1 MGTLIKEKLINI
13 YFFKVLLEGFVQT
26 VNQSGRP
33 KDLEK
38 RARILQAAKAIFLK
52 SGYHGTSMNQIAQE
66 AGVTKLT
73 VYNHFQDKA
82 NLFICAIQQTCEETL
97 NTKQFELDASAD
109 FYQALFTVCSRALQI
124 IYSPEALK
132 LEHVL
137 FELAAEQSPLAEQ
150 FFNASHT
157 RLQNQLAAFF
167 QQAAELGFIQADDP
181 TYQTEL
187 LLTLLLG
194 VRHHKVLLR
203 IIAVPT
209 AQELEQIIHD
219 AITLFLLKYW
229 N

>member
-1 MGTLIKEKLINI
+1 M
-13 YFFKVLLEGFVQT
+13 QA

-82 NLFICAIQQTCEETL
+82 NLFICAITETCEESL
-97 NTKQFELDASAD
+97 CTKQFELDASAD
-109 FYQALFTVCSRALQI
+109 FCQTLHSVCLRALQI
-124 IYSPEALK
+124 IYSAEALK

-137 FELAAEQSPLAEQ
+137 FELAAEQSPLALQ
-150 FFNASHT
+150 FFDASHT
-157 RLQNQLAAFF
+157 RLQNQLAEFL
-167 QQAAELGFIQADDP
+167 QKAAQLGFIQTDNP

-187 LLTLLLG
+187 LMSLLLG
-194 VRHHKVLLR
+194 VRHQKVLLG
-203 IIAVPT
+203 IIAVPN
-209 AQELEQIIHD
+209 AHELEQIIQD
-219 AITLFLLKYW
+219 AIALFLLKYR

>member
-1 MGTLIKEKLINI
+1 M
-13 YFFKVLLEGFVQT
+13 QT

-82 NLFICAIQQTCEETL
+82 NLFICAITETCEESL
-97 NTKQFELDASAD
+97 CTKQFELDASAD
-109 FYQALFTVCSRALQI
+109 FYQALFIVCSRALQI

-137 FELAAEQSPLAEQ
+137 FELAAEQSPLALQ
-150 FFNASHT
+150 FFDASHT
-157 RLQNQLAAFF
+157 RLQNQLAEFL
-167 QQAAELGFIQADDP
+167 QKAAQLGFIQTDNP

-187 LLTLLLG
+187 LMSLLLG
-194 VRHHKVLLR
+194 VR
-203 IIAVPT
+203 
-209 AQELEQIIHD
+209 
-219 AITLFLLKYW
+219 

>member
-1 MGTLIKEKLINI
+1 M
-13 YFFKVLLEGFVQT
+13 QT

-73 VYNHFQDKA
+73 VYNHFQDKV
-82 NLFICAIQQTCEETL
+82 NLFICAITETCEETL
-97 NTKQFELDASAD
+97 CTKQFDLDTSAD
-109 FYQALFTVCSRALQI
+109 FYQTLFIVCSRALQI

-132 LEHVL
+132 LDHVL
-137 FELAAEQSPLAEQ
+137 LELAAEQNPLALQ
-150 FFNASHT
+150 FFEASHT
-157 RLQNQLAAFF
+157 RIENQLAEFF
-167 QQAAELGFIQADDP
+167 QKAAQLGFIQADDP
-181 TYQTEL
+181 IYQTEL

-194 VRHHKVLLR
+194 VRHHKVLLG
-203 IIAVPT
+203 ITAAPN
-209 AQELEQIIHD
+209 AQELEQIIRD
-219 AITLFLLKYW
+219 AIILFLLKYR

>member
-1 MGTLIKEKLINI
+1 M
-13 YFFKVLLEGFVQT
+13 QT

-82 NLFICAIQQTCEETL
+82 NLFICAITETCEESL
-97 NTKQFELDASAD
+97 CTKQFELDASAD
-109 FYQALFTVCSRALQI
+109 FCQTLHSVCLRALQI
-124 IYSPEALK
+124 IYSAEALK

-137 FELAAEQSPLAEQ
+137 FELAAEQSPLALQ
-150 FFNASHT
+150 FFDASHT
-157 RLQNQLAAFF
+157 RLQNQLAEFL
-167 QQAAELGFIQADDP
+167 QKAAQLGFIQTDNP

-187 LLTLLLG
+187 LMSLLLG
-194 VRHHKVLLR
+194 VRHQKVLLG
-203 IIAVPT
+203 IIALPN
-209 AQELEQIIHD
+209 AHELEQIIQD
-219 AITLFLLKYW
+219 AIALFLLKYR

>member
-1 MGTLIKEKLINI
+1 M
-13 YFFKVLLEGFVQT
+13 QT

-73 VYNHFQDKA
+73 VYNHFQDKV
-82 NLFICAIQQTCEETL
+82 NLFICAITETCEDTL
-97 NTKQFELDASAD
+97 CTKQFDLDTSAD
-109 FYQALFTVCSRALQI
+109 FYQTLFIVCSRALQI

-132 LEHVL
+132 LDHVL
-137 FELAAEQSPLAEQ
+137 LELAAEQNPLALQ
-150 FFNASHT
+150 FFEASHT
-157 RLQNQLAAFF
+157 RMENQLAEFF
-167 QQAAELGFIQADDP
+167 QKAAQLGFIQADDP
-181 TYQTEL
+181 IYQTEL

-194 VRHHKVLLR
+194 VRHHKVLLG
-203 IIAVPT
+203 ITAAPN
-209 AQELEQIIHD
+209 AQELEQIIRD
-219 AITLFLLKYW
+219 AIDLFLLKYR

>member
-1 MGTLIKEKLINI
+1 MGTLIKEKLINC
-13 YFFKVLLEGFVQT
+13 FLFKFLSEDFVQT

-82 NLFICAIQQTCEETL
+82 NLFICAITQTCEETL
-97 NTKQFELDASAD
+97 NPKQFELDASVD
-109 FYQALFTVCSRALQI
+109 FYQALFIVCSRALQI

-150 FFNASHT
+150 FF
-157 RLQNQLAAFF
+157 
-167 QQAAELGFIQADDP
+167 
-181 TYQTEL
+181 
-187 LLTLLLG
+187 
-194 VRHHKVLLR
+194 
-203 IIAVPT
+203 
-209 AQELEQIIHD
+209 
-219 AITLFLLKYW
+219 
-229 N
+229 

>member
-1 MGTLIKEKLINI
+1 M
-13 YFFKVLLEGFVQT
+13 QT

-82 NLFICAIQQTCEETL
+82 NLFICAITETCEETL
-97 NTKQFELDASAD
+97 GTKQFELDASVD
-109 FYQALFTVCSRALQI
+109 FYQALFIVCSRALQI

-137 FELAAEQSPLAEQ
+137 FELATEQSPLAEQ
-150 FFNASHT
+150 FFTASHT
-157 RLQNQLAAFF
+157 RLQNELAAFF
-167 QQAAELGFIQADDP
+167 QNAAELGFIQSDDP
-181 TYQTEL
+181 IYQTEL

-194 VRHHKVLLR
+194 VRHHKVLLG
-203 IIAVPT
+203 IITVPN
-209 AQELEQIIHD
+209 AQELNQIIRD
-219 AITLFLLKYW
+219 ALDLFFLKYR

>member
-1 MGTLIKEKLINI
+1 M
-13 YFFKVLLEGFVQT
+13 QT

-38 RARILQAAKAIFLK
+38 RARVLQAAKAIFLK

-82 NLFICAIQQTCEETL
+82 NLFICAITETCEETL
-97 NTKQFELDASAD
+97 CTKQFELDASAD
-109 FYQALFTVCSRALQI
+109 FCQTLHSVCLRALQI

-137 FELAAEQSPLAEQ
+137 FELAAEQSPLALQ
-150 FFNASHT
+150 FFDASHT
-157 RLQNQLAAFF
+157 RLQNQLAEFL
-167 QQAAELGFIQADDP
+167 QKAAQLGFIQTDNP

-187 LLTLLLG
+187 LMSLLLG
-194 VRHHKVLLR
+194 VRHQKVLLG
-203 IIAVPT
+203 ITAVPNVH
-209 AQELEQIIHD
+209 ELEQIIQD
-219 AITLFLLKYW
+219 AIALFLLKYRT
-229 N
+229 

>member
-1 MGTLIKEKLINI
+1 M
-13 YFFKVLLEGFVQT
+13 QT

-52 SGYHGTSMNQIAQE
+52 SGSHGTSMNLIAQE

-82 NLFICAIQQTCEETL
+82 NLFICAITETCEETL
-97 NTKQFELDASAD
+97 GTKPFELDASAD
-109 FYQALFTVCSRALQI
+109 FYQTLYMVCSRALQI

-137 FELAAEQSPLAEQ
+137 FELAAEQSPLALQ
-150 FFNASHT
+150 FFDASHT
-157 RLQNQLAAFF
+157 RLQNQLVEFF
-167 QQAAELGFIQADDP
+167 QKAAQLGFIQADDP
-181 TYQTEL
+181 LYQTEL

-203 IIAVPT
+203 IIPVPN
-209 AQELEQIIHD
+209 AQEIDRFIRD
-219 AITLFLLKYW
+219 AIDLFLLRYRH
-229 N
+229 

>member
-1 MGTLIKEKLINI
+1 M
-13 YFFKVLLEGFVQT
+13 QT

-73 VYNHFQDKA
+73 VYNHFQDKV
-82 NLFICAIQQTCEETL
+82 NLFICAIQETCEETL
-97 NTKQFELDASAD
+97 DTKQFDLDTSAD
-109 FYQALFTVCSRALQI
+109 FHQTLFNVCSRALQI

-132 LEHVL
+132 LDHVL
-137 FELAAEQSPLAEQ
+137 MELAAEQNPLALQ
-150 FFNASHT
+150 FFEASHT
-157 RLQNQLAAFF
+157 RMENQLAEFF
-167 QQAAELGFIQADDP
+167 QKAAQLGFIQADDP
-181 TYQTEL
+181 IYQTEL

-194 VRHHKVLLR
+194 VRHHKVLLG
-203 IIAVPT
+203 ITVAPN
-209 AQELEQIIHD
+209 AQELEQIIRD
-219 AITLFLLKYW
+219 AINLFLLKYR

>member
-1 MGTLIKEKLINI
+1 M
-13 YFFKVLLEGFVQT
+13 QT

-38 RARILQAAKAIFLK
+38 RARILQFAKAIFLK

-82 NLFICAIQQTCEETL
+82 NLFICAITETCEETL
-97 NTKQFELDASAD
+97 GTKQFELDASVD
-109 FYQALFTVCSRALQI
+109 FYQALFIVCSRALQI

-150 FFNASHT
+150 FFTASHT
-157 RLQNQLAAFF
+157 RLQNEFAAFF
-167 QQAAELGFIQADDP
+167 QKAAELGFIQSDDP
-181 TYQTEL
+181 IYQTEL

-194 VRHHKVLLR
+194 VRHHKVLLG
-203 IIAVPT
+203 IITVPN
-209 AQELEQIIHD
+209 AQELNQIIRD
-219 AITLFLLKYW
+219 ALDLFFLKYR

>member
-1 MGTLIKEKLINI
+1 M
-13 YFFKVLLEGFVQT
+13 QT

-52 SGYHGTSMNQIAQE
+52 SGYHGTSMNLIAQE

-82 NLFICAIQQTCEETL
+82 NLFICAITETCEETL
-97 NTKQFELDASAD
+97 GTKPFELDASAD
-109 FYQALFTVCSRALQI
+109 FYQTLYMVCSRAL
-124 IYSPEALK
+124 
-132 LEHVL
+132 
-137 FELAAEQSPLAEQ
+137 Q

-157 RLQNQLAAFF
+157 RLQNQLVEFF
-167 QQAAELGFIQADDP
+167 QKAAQLGFIQADDP
-181 TYQTEL
+181 LYQTEL

-203 IIAVPT
+203 IIPVPN
-209 AQELEQIIHD
+209 AQEIDRFIRD
-219 AITLFLLKYW
+219 AIDLFLLKYRH
-229 N
+229 

>member
-1 MGTLIKEKLINI
+1 M
-13 YFFKVLLEGFVQT
+13 QT

-73 VYNHFQDKA
+73 VYNHFQDKV
-82 NLFICAIQQTCEETL
+82 NLFICAITETCEETL
-97 NTKQFELDASAD
+97 CTKQFDLDTSAD
-109 FYQALFTVCSRALQI
+109 FYQTLFIVCSRALQI

-132 LEHVL
+132 LDHVL
-137 FELAAEQSPLAEQ
+137 LELAAEQNPLALQ
-150 FFNASHT
+150 FFEASHT
-157 RLQNQLAAFF
+157 RMENQLAEFF
-167 QQAAELGFIQADDP
+167 QKAAQLGFIQADDP
-181 TYQTEL
+181 IYQTEL

-194 VRHHKVLLR
+194 VRHHKVLLG
-203 IIAVPT
+203 ITAAPN
-209 AQELEQIIHD
+209 AQELEQIIRD
-219 AITLFLLKYW
+219 AIDLFLLKYR

>member
-1 MGTLIKEKLINI
+1 
-13 YFFKVLLEGFVQT
+13 VQT

-73 VYNHFQDKA
+73 VYNHFQDKV
-82 NLFICAIQQTCEETL
+82 NLFICAITETCEETL
-97 NTKQFELDASAD
+97 CTKQFDLDTSAD
-109 FYQALFTVCSRALQI
+109 FYQTLFIVCSRALQI

-132 LEHVL
+132 LDHVL
-137 FELAAEQSPLAEQ
+137 LELAAEQNPLALQ
-150 FFNASHT
+150 FFEASHT
-157 RLQNQLAAFF
+157 RMENQLAEFF
-167 QQAAELGFIQADDP
+167 QKAAQLGFIQADDP
-181 TYQTEL
+181 IYQTEL

-194 VRHHKVLLR
+194 VRHHKVLLG
-203 IIAVPT
+203 ITAAPN
-209 AQELEQIIHD
+209 AQELEQIIRD
-219 AITLFLLKYW
+219 AIDLFLLKYR

>member
-1 MGTLIKEKLINI
+1 M
-13 YFFKVLLEGFVQT
+13 QT

-73 VYNHFQDKA
+73 VYNHFQDKV
-82 NLFICAIQQTCEETL
+82 NLFICAITETCEETL
-97 NTKQFELDASAD
+97 CTKQFDLDTSAD
-109 FYQALFTVCSRALQI
+109 FYQTLFIVCSRALQI

-132 LEHVL
+132 LDHVL
-137 FELAAEQSPLAEQ
+137 LELAAEQNPLALQ
-150 FFNASHT
+150 FFEASHT
-157 RLQNQLAAFF
+157 RMEKQLAEFF
-167 QQAAELGFIQADDP
+167 QKAAQLGFIQADDP
-181 TYQTEL
+181 IYQTEL

-194 VRHHKVLLR
+194 VRHHKVLLG
-203 IIAVPT
+203 ITAAPN
-209 AQELEQIIHD
+209 AQELEQIIRD
-219 AITLFLLKYW
+219 AINLFLLKYR

>member
-1 MGTLIKEKLINI
+1 M
-13 YFFKVLLEGFVQT
+13 QT

-73 VYNHFQDKA
+73 VYNHFQDKV
-82 NLFICAIQQTCEETL
+82 NLFICAITETCEETL
-97 NTKQFELDASAD
+97 CTKQFDLDTSAD
-109 FYQALFTVCSRALQI
+109 FYQTLFIVCSRALQI

-132 LEHVL
+132 LDHVL
-137 FELAAEQSPLAEQ
+137 LELASEQNPLALQ
-150 FFNASHT
+150 FFEASHT
-157 RLQNQLAAFF
+157 RMENQLAEFF
-167 QQAAELGFIQADDP
+167 QKAAQLGFIQADDP
-181 TYQTEL
+181 IYQTEL

-194 VRHHKVLLR
+194 VRHHKVLLG
-203 IIAVPT
+203 ITAAPN
-209 AQELEQIIHD
+209 AQELEQIIRD
-219 AITLFLLKYW
+219 AINLFLLKYR

>member
-1 MGTLIKEKLINI
+1 M
-13 YFFKVLLEGFVQT
+13 QT

-73 VYNHFQDKA
+73 VYNHFQDKV
-82 NLFICAIQQTCEETL
+82 NLFICAITETCEETL
-97 NTKQFELDASAD
+97 CTKQFDLDTSAD
-109 FYQALFTVCSRALQI
+109 FYQTLFIVCSRALQI

-132 LEHVL
+132 LDHVL
-137 FELAAEQSPLAEQ
+137 LELAAEQNPLALQ
-150 FFNASHT
+150 FFEASHT
-157 RLQNQLAAFF
+157 RMENQLAEFF
-167 QQAAELGFIQADDP
+167 QKTAQLGFIQADDP
-181 TYQTEL
+181 IYQTEL

-194 VRHHKVLLR
+194 VRHHKVLLG
-203 IIAVPT
+203 ITAAPN
-209 AQELEQIIHD
+209 AQELEQIIRD
-219 AITLFLLKYW
+219 AINLFLLKYR

>member
-1 MGTLIKEKLINI
+1 M
-13 YFFKVLLEGFVQT
+13 QT

-82 NLFICAIQQTCEETL
+82 NLFICAITETCEESL
-97 NTKQFELDASAD
+97 CTKQFELDASAD
-109 FYQALFTVCSRALQI
+109 FCQTLHSVCLRALQI
-124 IYSPEALK
+124 IYSAEALK

-137 FELAAEQSPLAEQ
+137 FELAAEQSPLALQ
-150 FFNASHT
+150 FFDASHT
-157 RLQNQLAAFF
+157 RLQNQLAEFL
-167 QQAAELGFIQADDP
+167 QKAAQLGFIHTDNP

-187 LLTLLLG
+187 LMSLLLG
-194 VRHHKVLLR
+194 VRHQKVLLG
-203 IIAVPT
+203 IIAVPN
-209 AQELEQIIHD
+209 AHELEQIIQD
-219 AITLFLLKYW
+219 AITLFLLKYR

>member
-1 MGTLIKEKLINI
+1 M
-13 YFFKVLLEGFVQT
+13 QT

-73 VYNHFQDKA
+73 VYNHFQDKV
-82 NLFICAIQQTCEETL
+82 NLFICAITETCEETL
-97 NTKQFELDASAD
+97 CTKQFDLDTSAD
-109 FYQALFTVCSRALQI
+109 FYQTLFIVCSRALQI

-132 LEHVL
+132 LDHVL
-137 FELAAEQSPLAEQ
+137 LELAAEQNPLALQ
-150 FFNASHT
+150 FFEASHT
-157 RLQNQLAAFF
+157 RMENQLAEFF
-167 QQAAELGFIQADDP
+167 QKAAQLGFIQADDP
-181 TYQTEL
+181 IYQTEL

-194 VRHHKVLLR
+194 VRHHKVLLG
-203 IIAVPT
+203 ITAAPN
-209 AQELEQIIHD
+209 AQELEQIIRD
-219 AITLFLLKYW
+219 AIILFLLKYR

>member
-1 MGTLIKEKLINI
+1 M
-13 YFFKVLLEGFVQT
+13 QT

-73 VYNHFQDKA
+73 VYNHFQDKV
-82 NLFICAIQQTCEETL
+82 NLFICAITETCEETL
-97 NTKQFELDASAD
+97 CTKQFDLDTSAD
-109 FYQALFTVCSRALQI
+109 FYQTLFIVCSRALQI

-132 LEHVL
+132 LDHVL
-137 FELAAEQSPLAEQ
+137 LELAAEQNPLALQ
-150 FFNASHT
+150 FFEASHT
-157 RLQNQLAAFF
+157 RMENQLAEFF
-167 QQAAELGFIQADDP
+167 QKAAQLGFIQADDP
-181 TYQTEL
+181 IYQTEL

-194 VRHHKVLLR
+194 VRHHKVLLG
-203 IIAVPT
+203 ITAAPN
-209 AQELEQIIHD
+209 AQELEQIIRD
-219 AITLFLLKYW
+219 AIHLFLLKYR

>member
-1 MGTLIKEKLINI
+1 M
-13 YFFKVLLEGFVQT
+13 QT

-82 NLFICAIQQTCEETL
+82 NLFICAITETCEESL
-97 NTKQFELDASAD
+97 CTKQFELDASAD
-109 FYQALFTVCSRALQI
+109 FCQTFHSVCLRALQI
-124 IYSPEALK
+124 IYSAEALK

-137 FELAAEQSPLAEQ
+137 FELAAEQSPLALQ
-150 FFNASHT
+150 FFDASHT
-157 RLQNQLAAFF
+157 RLQNQLAEFL
-167 QQAAELGFIQADDP
+167 QKAAQLGFIQTDNP

-187 LLTLLLG
+187 LMSLLLG
-194 VRHHKVLLR
+194 VRHQKVLLG
-203 IIAVPT
+203 IIAVPN
-209 AQELEQIIHD
+209 AHELEQIIQD
-219 AITLFLLKYW
+219 AIALFLLKYR

>member
-1 MGTLIKEKLINI
+1 MSTLIKKKLINI
-13 YFFKVLLEGFVQT
+13 YFSKLLLEGFVQT

-73 VYNHFQDKA
+73 VYNHFQDKV
-82 NLFICAIQQTCEETL
+82 NLFICAITETCEETL
-97 NTKQFELDASAD
+97 CTKQFDLDTSAD
-109 FYQALFTVCSRALQI
+109 FYQTLFIVCSRALQI

-132 LEHVL
+132 LDHVL
-137 FELAAEQSPLAEQ
+137 LELAAEQNPLALQ
-150 FFNASHT
+150 FFEASHT
-157 RLQNQLAAFF
+157 RMENQLAEFF
-167 QQAAELGFIQADDP
+167 QKAAQLGFIQADDP
-181 TYQTEL
+181 IYQTEL

-194 VRHHKVLLR
+194 VRHHKVLLG
-203 IIAVPT
+203 ITAAPN
-209 AQELEQIIHD
+209 AQELEQIIRD
-219 AITLFLLKYW
+219 AIDLFLLKYR

>member
-1 MGTLIKEKLINI
+1 M
-13 YFFKVLLEGFVQT
+13 QT

-73 VYNHFQDKA
+73 VYNHFQDKV
-82 NLFICAIQQTCEETL
+82 NLFICAITETCEETL
-97 NTKQFELDASAD
+97 CTKQFDLDTSAD
-109 FYQALFTVCSRALQI
+109 FYQILFIVCSRALQI

-132 LEHVL
+132 LDHVL
-137 FELAAEQSPLAEQ
+137 LELAAEQNPLALQ
-150 FFNASHT
+150 FFEASHT
-157 RLQNQLAAFF
+157 RMENQLAEFF
-167 QQAAELGFIQADDP
+167 QKAAQLGFIQADDP
-181 TYQTEL
+181 IYQTEL

-194 VRHHKVLLR
+194 VRHHKVLLG
-203 IIAVPT
+203 ITAAPN
-209 AQELEQIIHD
+209 AQELEQIIRD
-219 AITLFLLKYW
+219 AINLFLLKYR

>member
-1 MGTLIKEKLINI
+1 M
-13 YFFKVLLEGFVQT
+13 QT

-73 VYNHFQDKA
+73 VYNHFPDKV
-82 NLFICAIQQTCEETL
+82 NLFICAITETCEETL
-97 NTKQFELDASAD
+97 CTKQFDLDTSAD
-109 FYQALFTVCSRALQI
+109 FYQTLFIVCSRALQI

-132 LEHVL
+132 LDHVL
-137 FELAAEQSPLAEQ
+137 LELAAEQNPLALQ
-150 FFNASHT
+150 FFEASHT
-157 RLQNQLAAFF
+157 RMENQLAEFF
-167 QQAAELGFIQADDP
+167 QKAAQLGFIQADDP
-181 TYQTEL
+181 IYQTEL

-194 VRHHKVLLR
+194 VRHHKVLLG
-203 IIAVPT
+203 ITAAPN
-209 AQELEQIIHD
+209 AQELEQIIRD
-219 AITLFLLKYW
+219 AINLFLLKYR